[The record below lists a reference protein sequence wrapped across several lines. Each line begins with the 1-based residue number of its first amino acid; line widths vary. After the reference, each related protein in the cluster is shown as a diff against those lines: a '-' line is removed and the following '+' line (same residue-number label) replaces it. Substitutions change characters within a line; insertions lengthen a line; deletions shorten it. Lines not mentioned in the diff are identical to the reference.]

1 MFEDTMVGL
10 SVFRLFIKSWH
21 QGAHKERKKPL
32 FDSLKM
38 V

>member
-10 SVFRLFIKSWH
+10 SVFRLFIKLRR
-21 QGAHKERKKPL
+21 QGAHKERKKAI
-32 FDSLKM
+32 